1 MDMARLSG
9 KGQVTIPIGVRRKL
23 GLRSGDKIVF
33 AEQGGSIVLLNSNHL
48 AWRELQEGFAG
59 AAAEAGWSSEQDV
72 VDFCREVRQ
81 ERWEAEHGR
90 DD

>member
-1 MDMARLSG
+1 MDMARLSV
-9 KGQVTIPIGVRRKL
+9 KGQVTIPIEIRRKL
-23 GLRSGDKIVF
+23 KLREGDKVIF
-33 AEQGGSIVLLNSNHL
+33 MEQGGSIVLLNSNQL

-81 ERWEAEHGR
+81 ERWEAQHGR